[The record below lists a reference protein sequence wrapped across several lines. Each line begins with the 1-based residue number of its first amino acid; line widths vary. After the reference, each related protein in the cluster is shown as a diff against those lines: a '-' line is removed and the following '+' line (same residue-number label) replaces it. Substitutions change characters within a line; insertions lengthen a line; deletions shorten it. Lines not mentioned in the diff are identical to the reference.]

1 MSDTAPQKDQQQEKP
16 DQTEKKA
23 DRRQFLRQ
31 GLRRAAYVAPVVMLL
46 KPPQAVAGSGGSLIT
61 PGP

>member
-1 MSDTAPQKDQQQEKP
+1 MSESAPQHDKP
-16 DQTEKKA
+16 ETQPGERESKA
-23 DRRQFLRQ
+23 DRRQFLRE

>member
-1 MSDTAPQKDQQQEKP
+1 MSNTAPQNEQPEQQTDEN
-16 DQTEKKA
+16 EKKA

>member
-1 MSDTAPQKDQQQEKP
+1 MNESKP
-16 DQTEKKA
+16 PNEQTKSEHDCA
-23 DRRQFLRQ
+23 SNEATRRQFLRQ

-61 PGP
+61 PGT